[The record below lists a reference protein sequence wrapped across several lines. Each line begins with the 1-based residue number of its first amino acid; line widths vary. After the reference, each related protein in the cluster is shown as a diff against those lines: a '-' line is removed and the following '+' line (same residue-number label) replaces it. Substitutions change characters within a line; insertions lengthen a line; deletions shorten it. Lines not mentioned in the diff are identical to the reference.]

1 MGLTLT
7 IKIKLPYLL
16 LDFTAHMYHKLCSE
30 SRMNQT
36 HAHTALFK
44 HALHCIDIRKS
55 IK

>member
-36 HAHTALFK
+36 HAHTQPFSNMLCIALISEK
-44 HALHCIDIRKS
+44 V
-55 IK
+55 